1 MIKTI
6 TIRVEDEEIIM
17 AITMIETIITTVIMI
32 VTMMM
37 TMRIKI
43 GNHNKKRQNRIKSV
57 QVKAIHVCL
66 KRENVQKAMFYW
78 NAKVTK
84 CKYQKQSLKNKIKQ

>member
-6 TIRVEDEEIIM
+6 TMRVEDEEIIM
-17 AITMIETIITTVIMI
+17 AITMIEIIITTVIMI

-43 GNHNKKRQNRIKSV
+43 GNHNKKRKKRIKSV

-78 NAKVTK
+78 NAKVTNVNI
-84 CKYQKQSLKNKIKQ
+84 KNKVQKIK

>member
-6 TIRVEDEEIIM
+6 TMRVEDEEIIM
-17 AITMIETIITTVIMI
+17 AITMIEIIITTVIMI

-43 GNHNKKRQNRIKSV
+43 GNHNKKR
-57 QVKAIHVCL
+57 
-66 KRENVQKAMFYW
+66 
-78 NAKVTK
+78 
-84 CKYQKQSLKNKIKQ
+84 

>member
-43 GNHNKKRQNRIKSV
+43 GNHNKKR
-57 QVKAIHVCL
+57 
-66 KRENVQKAMFYW
+66 
-78 NAKVTK
+78 
-84 CKYQKQSLKNKIKQ
+84 

>member
-17 AITMIETIITTVIMI
+17 TITMIETIITTVIMI

-43 GNHNKKRQNRIKSV
+43 GNHNKKR
-57 QVKAIHVCL
+57 
-66 KRENVQKAMFYW
+66 
-78 NAKVTK
+78 
-84 CKYQKQSLKNKIKQ
+84 